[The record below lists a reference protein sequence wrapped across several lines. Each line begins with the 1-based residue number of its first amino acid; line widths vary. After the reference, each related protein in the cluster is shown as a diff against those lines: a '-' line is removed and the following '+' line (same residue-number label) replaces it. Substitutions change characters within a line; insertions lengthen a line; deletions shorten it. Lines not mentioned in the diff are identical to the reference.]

1 MLTDVNLATLLF
13 YYLHLLDQLVVGLP
27 GVGDELAYAVSD
39 DVWGL
44 FPRLQEQRRLD
55 RGKMRQVLGIG
66 TSEFQKTF

>member
-1 MLTDVNLATLLF
+1 MPYFF
-13 YYLHLLDQLVVGLP
+13 YYLQLLDQLVVGLP
-27 GVGDELAYAVSD
+27 PVGDELAYAVSD